1 MGVAERINQFGAKVR
16 KLSDIRKKN
25 HGKSVFPV
33 IFDVLLQLLV
43 VHLLSNF
50 CPYILA
56 QGAVLGLRLE
66 SRLVLWLLDWV
77 FHACRHSSSQLSPVG
92 AILFLFIADWCGAL
106 SVGCGVVLT

>member
-1 MGVAERINQFGAKVR
+1 MC
-16 KLSDIRKKN
+16 KKN

-33 IFDVLLQLLV
+33 IFDCLV
-43 VHLLSNF
+43 SHFFGYF

-66 SRLVLWLLDWV
+66 SRLVLWLLDRV
-77 FHACRHSSSQLSPVG
+77 FQACRHSSSQLSPVG
-92 AILFLFIADWCGAL
+92 AILLLFIADGGGAL

>member
-1 MGVAERINQFGAKVR
+1 MQRYGNYRIYA
-16 KLSDIRKKN
+16 KKN

-56 QGAVLGLRLE
+56 QGAVFGLRLE
-66 SRLVLWLLDWV
+66 RRLVLWLLGRV
-77 FHACRHSSSQLSPVG
+77 FHTRSDGCGDLSPVG
-92 AILFLFIADWCGAL
+92 AILLLFIADRGGAL
-106 SVGCGVVLT
+106 SVGCGVVRT